1 MCGSICLQKAFVL
14 LLLLTTVWTEVV
26 VRIHNLHVKPSACN
40 LVHLVHV
47 GTPWYTWNT
56 LVHPGTPGTPWYTGY
71 TWVQPGTPG
80 TLSACIQ
87 PGTPGKPSAW
97 TLGYPPALSKTIL
110 SE

>member
-40 LVHLVHV
+40 LVHLVHL
-47 GTPWYTWNT
+47 GTPP
-56 LVHPGTPGTPWYTGY
+56 LPLPSFMSTG
-71 TWVQPGTPG
+71 VE
-80 TLSACIQ
+80 L
-87 PGTPGKPSAW
+87 
-97 TLGYPPALSKTIL
+97 TLGNGLTQPKTIL